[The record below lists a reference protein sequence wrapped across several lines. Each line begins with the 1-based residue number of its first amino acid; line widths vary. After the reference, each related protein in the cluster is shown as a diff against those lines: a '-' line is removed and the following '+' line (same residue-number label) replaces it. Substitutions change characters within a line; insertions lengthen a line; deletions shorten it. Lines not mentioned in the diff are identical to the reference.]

1 MLRVS
6 KSLQRF
12 FIKQALPRDQKDL
25 LRDIGI
31 ISALPVT
38 GTAAGAGIGALINAI
53 RGKSILR
60 GLGVGAGTGL
70 GAGLGGLGG
79 IAGAALTKG
88 GFEQILE
95 MGIGAGAPV
104 GGGLGYYLSQLL
116 AGPEK
121 DDLVPTPDDVVLSEK
136 LEKLRKSLKG

>member
-1 MLRVS
+1 MRCKTLSVS
-6 KSLQRF
+6 ETF
-12 FIKQALPRDQKDL
+12 C
-25 LRDIGI
+25 
-31 ISALPVT
+31 T

>member
-38 GTAAGAGIGALINAI
+38 G
-53 RGKSILR
+53 
-60 GLGVGAGTGL
+60 
-70 GAGLGGLGG
+70 
-79 IAGAALTKG
+79 
-88 GFEQILE
+88 
-95 MGIGAGAPV
+95 
-104 GGGLGYYLSQLL
+104 QLL